1 MVFMVPMVFIFIIL
15 MWFLIL
21 AIMDKDKRMINRMSI
36 IVVIYSIVVG
46 GGMLMLIQIYNQF
59 K

>member
-15 MWFLIL
+15 MWFLIV
-21 AIMDKDKRMINRMSI
+21 AIMDKDKRMIIRMSI
-36 IVVIYSIVVG
+36 IVITYSFVVG

>member
-1 MVFMVPMVFIFIIL
+1 MVFIVPMVFIFIIL
-15 MWFLIL
+15 MWFLIV
-21 AIMDKDKRMINRMSI
+21 AIMDKDKRMIIRMSI
-36 IVVIYSIVVG
+36 IVITYSFVVG